1 MHGWGTVVNCQ
12 SVGSDFCVGQNVTI
26 GWSKSGR
33 PIIGDHVTVYAGA
46 IVVGGVKLFDNCVI
60 AAGAVVTKDVE
71 ENTMVAGNP
80 AKVIKVKDK
89 DNNWITVKQSYEI

>member
-1 MHGWGTVVNCQ
+1 M
-12 SVGSDFCVGQNVTI
+12 
-26 GWSKSGR
+26 
-33 PIIGDHVTVYAGA
+33 
-46 IVVGGVKLFDNCVI
+46 
-60 AAGAVVTKDVE
+60 VTKDVE